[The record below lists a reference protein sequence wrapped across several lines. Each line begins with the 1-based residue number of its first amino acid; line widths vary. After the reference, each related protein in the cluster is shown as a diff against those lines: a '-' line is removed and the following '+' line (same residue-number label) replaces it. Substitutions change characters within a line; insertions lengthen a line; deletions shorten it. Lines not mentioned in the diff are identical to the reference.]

1 MWFVKQQLASTSM
14 TSRNRQHFQVS
25 SIQKSSSVP
34 PSAGSHGCF
43 CSFAGRG
50 GPRFHHCQSCHAS
63 RDWRSRGSPKRLA
76 LGATKRLVKSIQYR
90 NSISDAT
97 RSILLC
103 CTLSKLIVESDRVII
118 IHFFEWPKGNHSWV
132 GCKLNPFCACIVSP
146 CCT

>member
-1 MWFVKQQLASTSM
+1 M
-14 TSRNRQHFQVS
+14 
-25 SIQKSSSVP
+25 
-34 PSAGSHGCF
+34 GGHGCF

-76 LGATKRLVKSIQYR
+76 LGATKGLLNQSNTSFFKVTFWFPKSRSLKPCKGHLWDETRSLWRTWYR
-90 NSISDAT
+90 DSILDAT

-118 IHFFEWPKGNHSWV
+118 IHLFEWPKGNHSWV
-132 GCKLNPFCACIVSP
+132 GCKLNPCCACIVSP